1 MAEVR
6 AQRCPD
12 GGRPGRCRLPLGYGP
27 GNDPEQAKHA
37 TLQ

>member
-1 MAEVR
+1 MAAVG

-12 GGRPGRCRLPLGYGP
+12 VRRHGRCRLPLGYGP
-27 GNDPEQAKHA
+27 GNDTEQAKHA